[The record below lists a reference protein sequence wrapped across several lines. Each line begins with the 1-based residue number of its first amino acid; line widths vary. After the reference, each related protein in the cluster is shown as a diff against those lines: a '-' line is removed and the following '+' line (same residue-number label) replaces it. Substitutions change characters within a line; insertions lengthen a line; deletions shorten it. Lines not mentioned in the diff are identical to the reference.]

1 MEDTKVVYTFKDK
14 WEFVEYYRDALSIKA
29 KEYYEKYGEYMYS
42 DVEDIEQ
49 TLLLVAAERFDEL
62 SNNPGTTPKKNNV
75 KSTLYRL
82 NRYFESALVNSTCV
96 MKMPINIYKTIANG
110 RVYDLSNV
118 SYTEEQDPTYEEA
131 KVELMKKRMHDVV
144 NTLSGRQKQVI
155 ILRFGFIGGRM
166 YTQDETGLLVGRHRP
181 VEGKEN
187 VVSGESVRS
196 IEARALRSLRR
207 KVCNGGE
214 LRDLKGFI

>member
-1 MEDTKVVYTFKDK
+1 
-14 WEFVEYYRDALSIKA
+14 
-29 KEYYEKYGEYMYS
+29 
-42 DVEDIEQ
+42 
-49 TLLLVAAERFDEL
+49 
-62 SNNPGTTPKKNNV
+62 
-75 KSTLYRL
+75 
-82 NRYFESALVNSTCV
+82 
-96 MKMPINIYKTIANG
+96 MPINIYKTIANG

-196 IEARALRSLRR
+196 IERFQHLMIVLAYVLKIASLYSL
-207 KVCNGGE
+207 NNF
-214 LRDLKGFI
+214 LNLANP